1 MMVLKIILLEN
12 IGIYCILMCRI
23 KKIRM
28 NLPRMGILN
37 FHGIGYTPQGKGRV
51 KREIES
57 TDKAIDKL
65 VYDLYGLTDE
75 EIKIVESK

>member
-1 MMVLKIILLEN
+1 
-12 IGIYCILMCRI
+12 
-23 KKIRM
+23 M